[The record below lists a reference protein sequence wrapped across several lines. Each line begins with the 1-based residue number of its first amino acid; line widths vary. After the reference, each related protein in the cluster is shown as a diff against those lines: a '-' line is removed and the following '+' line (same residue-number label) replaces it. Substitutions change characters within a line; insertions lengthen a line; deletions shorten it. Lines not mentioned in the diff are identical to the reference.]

1 MSTISIYI
9 LVTELVGDVANVSTL
24 EIVRVTM
31 KKLLG
36 IAAVAVVA
44 VMVADPA
51 FATPG
56 GGTQMKDMLSGT
68 QANLAGVPSFINWV
82 SYIIGVALGVAGV
95 SKLKAHVDNPG
106 QNSIKD
112 GLGRLAASG
121 MFISLPFVLEV
132 IRNTQNVGTDQAN
145 IIQFGG
151 DLDTAGDY
159 NQSY

>member
-1 MSTISIYI
+1 
-9 LVTELVGDVANVSTL
+9 
-24 EIVRVTM
+24 M

-51 FATPG
+51 LA
-56 GGTQMKDMLSGT
+56 GTTNGQLSDMLSNT
-68 QANLAGVPSFINWV
+68 QKNIAGVPNFINWV

-106 QNSIKD
+106 QTSIKD

-121 MFISLPFVLEV
+121 LFISLPFMLKM
-132 IRNTQNVGTDQAN
+132 IRDTQAVGDDTGG
-145 IIQFGG
+145 IQTFNDALSGSTIDETGG
-151 DLDTAGDY
+151 GY
-159 NQSY
+159 

>member
-1 MSTISIYI
+1 
-9 LVTELVGDVANVSTL
+9 
-24 EIVRVTM
+24 M

-44 VMVADPA
+44 VMAADPA
-51 FATPG
+51 FATGTG
-56 GGTQMKDMLSGT
+56 GQLSDMLTNT
-68 QANLAGVPSFINWV
+68 QKNIAGVPSFINWV

-121 MFISLPFVLEV
+121 LFISLPFMLDM
-132 IRNTQNVGTDQAN
+132 IRSTQAVGSEQGT
-145 IIQFGG
+145 IMQFGG
-151 DLDTAGDY
+151 DLDSAGDY
-159 NQSY
+159 NQ